1 MPRAKRKPN
10 VRQVMSQFLGQFAKS
25 YKLQREKLHGIVK
38 FREELGP
45 EWCLKVTGQ
54 LDDVIEEFQRVRSA
68 LDIDQFG
75 VAQSGGRKRIR
86 DERKTLLP

>member
-1 MPRAKRKPN
+1 MRRTKHKDVRK
-10 VRQVMSQFLGQFAKS
+10 VMDQFLRQFAKS

-68 LDIDQFG
+68 LHSEPPKQH
-75 VAQSGGRKRIR
+75 RLCR
-86 DERKTLLP
+86 